1 MLGLGGIR
9 YRIVG
14 NKAAYAIMSPDIVC
28 KRPET
33 SVEADQNITKF
44 VKLNIHSGTKIITS
58 TLIGYRY
65 ILKL

>member
-1 MLGLGGIR
+1 MFGLGGIR

-14 NKAAYAIMSPDIVC
+14 NKAAYAIISPDIVC

-33 SVEADQNITKF
+33 SVGPDQNMTKF
-44 VKLNIHSGTKIITS
+44 VKLNIHKGTKIITS
-58 TLIGYRY
+58 TFIGYRY